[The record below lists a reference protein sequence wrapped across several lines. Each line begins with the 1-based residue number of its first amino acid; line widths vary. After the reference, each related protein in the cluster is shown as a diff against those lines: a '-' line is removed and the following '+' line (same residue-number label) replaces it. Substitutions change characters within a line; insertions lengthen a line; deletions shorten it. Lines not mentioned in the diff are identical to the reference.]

1 MKMRLQAAR
10 LGRGTFEGMA
20 ESKTETDLQRG
31 KGPGSLCRWHKS
43 QTRELPAKGGEITE
57 QGREE

>member
-1 MKMRLQAAR
+1 MKPWLKAKLELIYR
-10 LGRGTFEGMA
+10 E
-20 ESKTETDLQRG
+20 G
-31 KGPGSLCRWHKS
+31 KGQGVCVRWHKS